1 MSIVRGFFSGVLGFL
16 LIITLLLLGIVI
28 TINATILNPPFV
40 LNQMDKLDVYS
51 LATDR
56 IKAEVKNQ
64 LALEEPYMTYLTQV
78 VDKTAADLQP
88 WLRDQTSEVVGEVY
102 AYLKDGRELDVSIS
116 LEPVRASIKQNLGE
130 TVQESPLPEGIPQ
143 SIVDAYL
150 IQVYAEIDQQV
161 PASFELNKSSLEP
174 EAIVQMEQAR
184 EVIGYVG
191 PGFKILTGLAILLAL
206 AIALLHWWRP
216 KPITL
221 SIGIALA
228 ISGLLS
234 YLGTITASNLARQA
248 TLPPMIAELQAS
260 LPQLASDITQP
271 LQTYGIWLLAGGAVL
286 IVVSVVL
293 AVAVK
298 PSGGD

>member
-1 MSIVRGFFSGVLGFL
+1 
-16 LIITLLLLGIVI
+16 
-28 TINATILNPPFV
+28 
-40 LNQMDKLDVYS
+40 
-51 LATDR
+51 
-56 IKAEVKNQ
+56 
-64 LALEEPYMTYLTQV
+64 
-78 VDKTAADLQP
+78 
-88 WLRDQTSEVVGEVY
+88 
-102 AYLKDGRELDVSIS
+102 
-116 LEPVRASIKQNLGE
+116 
-130 TVQESPLPEGIPQ
+130 
-143 SIVDAYL
+143 VDAYL